1 VSHPMPCPSS
11 SRLARRPGFTLV
23 ELLVVIAIIAT
34 LVGLLLPAVQSAREA
49 ARRCGCSNNTVQLGL
64 ALHNYEFAH
73 EAFPPGVTG
82 DPGPIRSEPEGH
94 HVGWIV
100 RLLPFI
106 EEQALASHFSIADG
120 VYAPVNAQA
129 RAASIQTLVCPS
141 APIERVRD
149 EGGVKVA
156 VSSYAGCHHS
166 VEAPITADNDG
177 ILFLDSR
184 IRFSDITDG
193 SSNTLLLGEHRGSAA
208 DLGWA
213 SGTRATLRNTSPIVA
228 LDGRHRPGSWWS
240 AWLTGRC
247 GPSRATPIRRC
258 SGSSA
263 TGPTANS
270 RRKAGSDRVRA
281 GNETGSR
288 PMTTPQQMGP
298 GIVDQ
303 RSKAG
308 TAAPLDAEAFAGLAT
323 AHRQRVLRFATAFL
337 GDRHLAED
345 VVQEA
350 FRRLFQHRG
359 RYPLAELFGPYLVKT
374 TARLCIDQRRSRQ
387 AEARKR
393 DPRAGRSR
401 RPGHRRPARP
411 GAGLLSADG
420 LRGAQLPRR
429 SRRPRPHVRGGQ

>member
-34 LVGLLLPAVQSAREA
+34 LIGLLLPAVQSAREA
-49 ARRCGCSNNTVQLGL
+49 ARRCACSNNTVQLGL

-106 EEQALASHFSIADG
+106 EQRSLASHFSIADG
-120 VYAPVNAQA
+120 VYAPVNAEA
-129 RAASIQTLVCPS
+129 RAASIPAIICPS
-141 APIERVRD
+141 DPTERVRD

-166 VEAPITADNDG
+166 VEAPIAADNDG

-193 SSNTLLLGEHRGSAA
+193 SSNTLLLGEHRGSPG

-228 LDGRHRPGSWWS
+228 LDRRHRHDDPAPVEPLFVGGFGSFH
-240 AWLTGRC
+240 AGWLVVVGMAD
-247 GPSRATPIRRC
+247 GAV
-258 SGSSA
+258 
-263 TGPTANS
+263 
-270 RRKAGSDRVRA
+270 RVVHA
-281 GNETGSR
+281 DTDPE
-288 PMTTPQQMGP
+288 
-298 GIVDQ
+298 
-303 RSKAG
+303 
-308 TAAPLDAEAFAGLAT
+308 
-323 AHRQRVLRFATAFL
+323 VLRQL
-337 GDRHLAED
+337 GDR
-345 VVQEA
+345 
-350 FRRLFQHRG
+350 
-359 RYPLAELFGPYLVKT
+359 
-374 TARLCIDQRRSRQ
+374 
-387 AEARKR
+387 
-393 DPRAGRSR
+393 
-401 RPGHRRPARP
+401 
-411 GAGLLSADG
+411 ADG
-420 LRGAQLPRR
+420 ELPAEGRE
-429 SRRPRPHVRGGQ
+429 

>member
-1 VSHPMPCPSS
+1 MSHPMPCPSS

-49 ARRCGCSNNTVQLGL
+49 ARRCGCSNNMVQLGL

-106 EEQALASHFSIADG
+106 EQQALASHFSIADG
-120 VYAPVNAQA
+120 AYAPVNAEA
-129 RAASIQTLVCPS
+129 RAASIPALICPS

-166 VEAPITADNDG
+166 IEAPIAADNDG

-193 SSNTLLLGEHRGSAA
+193 SSNTLLLGEHRGSPG

-213 SGTRATLRNTSPIVA
+213 SGTRATLRNTSPIA
-228 LDGRHRPGSWWS
+228 GGGRDGRPREEPAPADPLVVGGFSSFHAG
-240 AWLTGRC
+240 WLVVVGMAD
-247 GPSRATPIRRC
+247 GAV
-258 SGSSA
+258 
-263 TGPTANS
+263 
-270 RRKAGSDRVRA
+270 RVVHA
-281 GNETGSR
+281 DTDPE
-288 PMTTPQQMGP
+288 
-298 GIVDQ
+298 
-303 RSKAG
+303 
-308 TAAPLDAEAFAGLAT
+308 
-323 AHRQRVLRFATAFL
+323 VLRQL
-337 GDRHLAED
+337 GDR
-345 VVQEA
+345 
-350 FRRLFQHRG
+350 
-359 RYPLAELFGPYLVKT
+359 
-374 TARLCIDQRRSRQ
+374 
-387 AEARKR
+387 
-393 DPRAGRSR
+393 
-401 RPGHRRPARP
+401 
-411 GAGLLSADG
+411 ADG
-420 LRGAQLPRR
+420 ELRAEGRE
-429 SRRPRPHVRGGQ
+429 